1 MVMLQQAL
9 GIGMPDAVSQSI
21 RAWQEQQE
29 QSLRTGYETFEDYY
43 RGQQKTALTDRI
55 KKFLL
60 NNEFTFRDNFCEAVV
75 DALAERLN
83 VIGVESDDE
92 NVGAWTWDLWQ
103 DNRMDATQVIVHT
116 EAIMKGDAYVLVSWD
131 EAKGTP
137 RIDYQDAHMI
147 IPHYDPTTRVMD
159 WASKKWSWIPNI
171 GEEALTRL
179 NLYYA
184 DRVEK
189 YVVSGGNWQR
199 FQEEGDLSWPVPW
212 IDGSGDPLGVPLIHF
227 RNRPLGG
234 DFGIS
239 ELENVIPM
247 QDLLNKTLIDLV
259 QILDTQAFSRPWTV
273 GVNPPAG
280 GFSVVPGA
288 VWNLT
293 PVDGDASQTKVG
305 QFQPSDVSGVLASIE
320 MIIQH
325 IAGRSRTPQHIF
337 HITGNFPSG
346 EALKTAEAGLIN
358 KAKQRQVVLG
368 NAWEDSLGMALKLQN
383 TFGNQIGG
391 EEDIRVEMI
400 WDDPETRN
408 EKSFLEGLEK
418 KLILGI
424 PQRQIWREMGYDQ
437 NQIDQMEQDQTD
449 EKVAQANIGSAIL
462 ESFQRGEE
470 GQV

>member
-1 MVMLQQAL
+1 
-9 GIGMPDAVSQSI
+9 
-21 RAWQEQQE
+21 
-29 QSLRTGYETFEDYY
+29 
-43 RGQQKTALTDRI
+43 
-55 KKFLL
+55 
-60 NNEFTFRDNFCEAVV
+60 
-75 DALAERLN
+75 
-83 VIGVESDDE
+83 
-92 NVGAWTWDLWQ
+92 
-103 DNRMDATQVIVHT
+103 
-116 EAIMKGDAYVLVSWD
+116 
-131 EAKGTP
+131 
-137 RIDYQDAHMI
+137 
-147 IPHYDPTTRVMD
+147 
-159 WASKKWSWIPNI
+159 NI

-179 NLYYA
+179 NLYYV